1 MLIFSVY
8 NTRPIQLL
16 GTTDMDVESKLRLVL
31 RSTEE
36 VITAEELKEL
46 LETGG
51 GKGYLGF
58 EPSGLFHVGWLI
70 WAYKFK
76 ELVESGIKMV
86 LLAATWHAWIN
97 DKLGGD
103 LELIRAAADHVV
115 DVLNAVGLEGRYE
128 VVYAEDLVDSSD
140 YWATLLRVAK
150 STSVARVRR
159 ALTIMGRRADEAESD
174 FSKLVYPLMQVT
186 DIFELDVDVALGGI
200 DQRKA
205 HMLARDVAEKLG
217 RKKVVAVHTPLLPSL
232 QGVSRMEVKSLPKDE
247 LMSEIKMSKS
257 KPESAIFVID
267 SDEEIKAKI
276 MKAYCPPREVDGN
289 PVLGIA
295 KYIIFRDAEV
305 EFPVERPSRYG
316 GSATYWRYE
325 ELERDYVEG
334 KVHPAD
340 VKSSVADYLA
350 KRVIGPIRSYVM
362 RPERVELLRK
372 IGVAVTR

>member
-1 MLIFSVY
+1 V
-8 NTRPIQLL
+8 
-16 GTTDMDVESKLRLVL
+16 DVESRLRLVL
-31 RSTEE
+31 RDTEE
-36 VITAEELKEL
+36 VVTVDELKDL
-46 LETGG
+46 LEAGG

-76 ELVESGIKMV
+76 ELVDAGFRMV

-103 LELIRAAADHVV
+103 LDLIRAAANHVV
-115 DVLNAVGLEGRYE
+115 DILNAIGLEGRFE
-128 VVYAEDLVDSSD
+128 VVYAEDLVDSRE
-140 YWATLLRVAK
+140 YWAMLLKVAK
-150 STSVARVRR
+150 STSIARVRR

-205 HMLARDVAEKLG
+205 HMLARDVAEKLS

-232 QGVSRMEVKSLPKDE
+232 QGVSKMEVKTLPRDE
-247 LMSEIKMSKS
+247 MMSEIKMSKS

-276 MKAYCPPREVDGN
+276 MRAYCPPREAEGN

-295 KYIIFRDAEV
+295 KHIVFRGSEV
-305 EFPVERPSRYG
+305 EFRIERPSKYG
-316 GSATYWRYE
+316 GPATYWRYE
-325 ELERDYVEG
+325 ELERDYVDG
-334 KVHPAD
+334 KIHPVD
-340 VKSSVADYLA
+340 LKSSVAEYLA
-350 KRVIGPIRSYVM
+350 KKVIGPLRSYAM
-362 RPERVELLRK
+362 RPDREELLRK